1 MNRRNFV
8 SRLGQGMVGAVI
20 LTGALRAESA
30 KPRLRIGQI
39 GTGHA
44 HAAGKMAVLKKS
56 ADFEVVGIVEP
67 DERLRRAA
75 EKNRAYDGVRWMTE
89 AELLATPGLR
99 AVAIETEVKDLLAVA
114 GRCVAAG
121 MHVHLDKPAGESL
134 AGFQDLL
141 AEAGRRGL
149 TVQLGYMFRYN
160 PGFELCFRAVREGWL
175 GEIQSIE
182 GSMGKLSAPPERSA
196 IAPYKGGAMFELG
209 CHLIDAV
216 VFLLGK
222 PSQVVP
228 YGRQTSGHADT
239 FLDNQLAV
247 LEYPKTLVTL
257 RSSVVEVGGS
267 GRRHFVVSGETGT
280 IELRPLEPVAARLIL
295 SQPRGGFQPGVHDVV
310 LPNLPRYEADF
321 VDFASVIRGE
331 TKFRWSPAHDLAVQ
345 ETVLRASGLTL

>member
-1 MNRRNFV
+1 
-8 SRLGQGMVGAVI
+8 MVGAMI
-20 LTGALRAESA
+20 LPGAFRAEST

-44 HAAGKMAVLKKS
+44 HAAGKMAMVKKS

-75 EKNRAYDGVRWMTE
+75 EKNRTYDGVRWMTE

-99 AVAIETEVKDLLAVA
+99 AVVVETEVKDLLSVA

-121 MHVHLDKPAGESL
+121 MHIHLDKPAGESL
-134 AGFQDLL
+134 ATFRGLL
-141 AEAGRRGL
+141 ADAGQRGL

-175 GEIQSIE
+175 GEIQSID
-182 GSMGKLSAPPERSA
+182 GSMGKLSAPPERAA

-222 PSQVVP
+222 PTKVIS
-228 YGRQTSGHADT
+228 YGRQTAGHADT
-239 FLDNQLAV
+239 FPDNQLAV
-247 LEYPKTLVTL
+247 LEYASALVTV
-257 RSSVVEVGGS
+257 RSSVVEVGGN
-267 GRRHFVVSGETGT
+267 GRRYFVISGETGS

-295 SQPRGGFQPGVHDVV
+295 SQPRGGFEPGVHEIM
-310 LPNLPRYEADF
+310 LPPLPRYEADL
-321 VDFASVIRGE
+321 VDFARVIRGE
-331 TKFRWSPAHDLAVQ
+331 TTFRWSPAHDLAVQ
-345 ETVLRASGLTL
+345 ETVLRASGLDL